1 MCPAVSLVLDSSI
14 ALAWFYADET
24 TSAIREVFEL
34 TKTGGASVP
43 SLWRL
48 EVGNVLLM
56 GIRRGRHDFTF
67 VQAALADLSLFPI
80 SVDPD
85 TDSQAWA
92 ATLHLAQRHQL
103 TLYDAAYLELAHRR
117 GFPLATLDRD
127 LRSAA
132 TAEKVRLLGV

>member
-1 MCPAVSLVLDSSI
+1 VSLVLDSSV

-24 TSAIREVFEL
+24 TSAIREVFQL
-34 TKTGGASVP
+34 TKTGGAWVP

-56 GIRRGRHDFTF
+56 GIRRGRHDLTF
-67 VQAALADLSLFPI
+67 VQSALADLWLFPI

-85 TDSQAWA
+85 KDSQAWA
-92 ATLHLAQRHQL
+92 AALQLAHRHQL
-103 TLYDAAYLELAHRR
+103 TLYDAAYLELARRR

-132 TAEKVRLLGV
+132 TAEKVGLLGI

>member
-1 MCPAVSLVLDSSI
+1 VSLVLDSSV

-24 TSAIREVFEL
+24 TSSIREVFEL
-34 TKTGGASVP
+34 TKTGGAWVP

-85 TDSQAWA
+85 TESQAWA
-92 ATLHLAQRHQL
+92 AALQLAHRHRL
-103 TLYDAAYLELAHRR
+103 TLYDAAYLELAQRR
-117 GFPLATLDRD
+117 RLPLATLDSD
-127 LRSAA
+127 LRAAA
-132 TAEKVRLLGV
+132 TAEGVALLGI

>member
-1 MCPAVSLVLDSSI
+1 MSLVLDSSV

-24 TSAIREVFEL
+24 TSAIREVFQL
-34 TKTGGASVP
+34 TKTGGAWVP
-43 SLWRL
+43 ALWRL

-56 GIRRGRHDFTF
+56 GIRRGRHDLTF

-92 ATLHLAQRHQL
+92 AALHLAQRHQL
-103 TLYDAAYLELAHRR
+103 TLYDAAYLELAQRR
-117 GFPLATLDRD
+117 GLPLATLDGD
-127 LRSAA
+127 LRTAA
-132 TAEKVRLLGV
+132 VAEGVHLLGM